1 MQRLILAAFAALA
14 LVGLTAPAQACIND
28 SDTFRTEREFRQNY
42 EFKPGNGSVVSDGE
56 SAPAESSDGLSVA
69 GTVVTWSG
77 FALMVGA
84 AGLVTVNF
92 RSISRRE
99 P

>member
-14 LVGLTAPAQACIND
+14 FFALSAPAQACIND
-28 SDTFRTEREFRQNY
+28 SDTIRTEREFRQNY
-42 EFKPGNGSVVSDGE
+42 EFKPGNGGVVSDSE
-56 SAPAESSDGLSVA
+56 LPSVDSSDSLSVA

-77 FALMVGA
+77 LALMAGA

-92 RSISRRE
+92 RRSSRRE